1 MSKGS
6 KMQEML
12 EGLYDELTEAARSTN
27 RIYKSAKEPQDYF
40 THEFKL
46 KHEARPT
53 FGKKYISL
61 EEVLKLWIP
70 KWKSEERLKYN
81 PTRVLLNKEEG
92 RILETEAGEVLLPYL
107 YCIMMNLFLPL

>member
-1 MSKGS
+1 MSKEQ
-6 KMQEML
+6 KMQELL
-12 EGLYDELTEAARSTN
+12 ESLYDDLTEAARSTN
-27 RIYKSAKEPQDYF
+27 RIYKAAKEPQDYF
-40 THEFKL
+40 SHEFKL
-46 KHEARPT
+46 RHDVRDV

-70 KWKSEERLKYN
+70 RWKREGRLKYN